1 MELEKVATL
10 LSDNLKNIFA
20 FSLSRLYDKS
30 EAEDLTN
37 DIICEVLKCAHRL
50 KNDDAFSA
58 SCGGLQKI
66 LLRNGSEKATFKR

>member
-1 MELEKVATL
+1 MEQEKAAKL

-37 DIICEVLKCAHRL
+37 DIVCEVLKSAHRL
-50 KNDDAFSA
+50 KTEEAFFGFMWRIAENTFTA
-58 SCGGLQKI
+58 S
-66 LLRNGSEKATFKR
+66 